1 MAPTVALT
9 GIALFPV
16 EAGNF
21 TSPSSTAEM
30 ATHTPLADFLTF
42 WKGIPLD
49 VEKEL
54 RDISTD
60 WDSKGRLYHPTI
72 DGPGTT
78 LAHVMPFLT
87 PVCQSQIHTLLAV
100 HYYGLFGATP

>member
-1 MAPTVALT
+1 MAPTVALA

-21 TSPSSTAEM
+21 TSPSSTMEM
-30 ATHTPLADFLTF
+30 ATYTPLTDFLTF
-42 WKGIPLD
+42 WKGIPLE
-49 VEKEL
+49 VEREL
-54 RDISTD
+54 RGISTD
-60 WDSKGRLYHPTI
+60 WESKGRLYHPTI

-87 PVCQSQIHTLLAV
+87 PACQSQIHTLLAV
-100 HYYGLFGATP
+100 HYYGMFGATP

>member
-1 MAPTVALT
+1 MAPSMALT
-9 GIALFPV
+9 GISLFPV
-16 EAGNF
+16 KAGNF
-21 TSPSSTAEM
+21 TSPTSTMEM
-30 ATHTPLADFLTF
+30 ATFVPLADFMTF
-42 WKGIPLD
+42 WKGIPLE
-49 VEKEL
+49 VEQEL
-54 RDISTD
+54 ATINTEWSA
-60 WDSKGRLYHPTI
+60 KGRIYHPSI